1 MKSAAGKRK
10 GGAATNLKSV
20 EEHAAVY
27 AAVVASA
34 LDAVIVV
41 DEEGIVVAIN
51 PAAETTFGYS
61 RKEAMGKPIGA
72 LIVPDH
78 LKEAHEKGFARYRAT
93 RKPHVLGRRVEMEA
107 RCKDGRLIPVELA
120 ITEVPLSD
128 RRLFTANLRD
138 LSAARE
144 AMAEIERQRDALHQS
159 EKLAALGSMLA
170 GVAHELNNP
179 LSIVLG
185 QATMLR
191 EAAEGAGSDPAI
203 RARAE
208 KIEAAAE
215 RCARVVRSFL
225 TIARQ
230 RKAETR
236 AVALAPLLDSSIDLM
251 LYGLRSS
258 GVTVTREYDD
268 SLPEILA
275 DPDQV
280 QQIVVNLLVNAA
292 QALEETEG
300 RRGIRVSVRAAGD
313 GKLGVVVADSGRGV
327 PKEIAKRIF
336 EPFFTTK
343 PQGSGT
349 GIGLSVSRG
358 LAEAQGGTLALLTSP
373 KGGGVRAQPAARHR
387 RHRRKARQ
395 ARRSRQ
401 RPGTRERREAQRQ
414 AAARHRHRR
423 RAGDRRP
430 PCRGAAQGRLC
441 LRCGHWRARG
451 AGDDRGESRQL
462 RRAHLRSAHAGCR
475 RPETVS
481 LDLDPSSGAGQA
493 HIIRHRRRA
502 RADGRPVPGREPAP
516 GPRKALCAD
525 RRRAGD
531 LRLSAAYQ
539 PPLKGPPETI
549 ET

>member
-1 MKSAAGKRK
+1 MKSAVGRRK
-10 GGAATNLKSV
+10 GRAATSLKSI
-20 EEHAAVY
+20 EHAAVY

-41 DEEGIVVAIN
+41 DEEGCVVAIN
-51 PAAETTFGYS
+51 PAAEATFGYS

-78 LKEAHEKGFARYRAT
+78 LKQAHEQGFARYRAT

-120 ITEVPLSD
+120 ITEVSLPD
-128 RRLFTANLRD
+128 RRLFTASLRD

-179 LSIVLG
+179 LTIVLG

-191 EAAEGAGSDPAI
+191 EEAAGAGSDPAI

-236 AVALAPLLDSSIDLM
+236 AVALSPLLDSSIDLM

-258 GVTVTREYDD
+258 GVTVIRDYDE

-280 QQIVVNLLVNAA
+280 QQVVFNLLVNAA
-292 QALEETEG
+292 QALEETEA
-300 RRGIRVSVRAAGD
+300 RREIRVSVRVARD
-313 GKLGVVVADSGRGV
+313 GKLGVVVADSGPGV
-327 PKEIAKRIF
+327 PRDIAQRIF

-343 PQGSGT
+343 PLGSGT

-358 LAEAQGGTLALLTSP
+358 LAEAQGGTLALLASQ
-373 KGGGVRAQPAARHR
+373 KGGAAFELSLPLAAGETGAKAGKGVDGASDPRTGRVAKGNDREPRAIVIDDEPEITVLLAEALRKAGYACDVATGGREGQAMIAANPGSYDALICDLRMPDIDGPKLFRWISAHHPALAKRTVFVTGDALGPAAGLFLARSR
-387 RHRRKARQ
+387 RPVLEKPFTPADVARLISGFPPRTS
-395 ARRSRQ
+395 ARLRRS
-401 RPGTRERREAQRQ
+401 
-414 AAARHRHRR
+414 
-423 RAGDRRP
+423 
-430 PCRGAAQGRLC
+430 
-441 LRCGHWRARG
+441 
-451 AGDDRGESRQL
+451 
-462 RRAHLRSAHAGCR
+462 
-475 RPETVS
+475 
-481 LDLDPSSGAGQA
+481 
-493 HIIRHRRRA
+493 
-502 RADGRPVPGREPAP
+502 
-516 GPRKALCAD
+516 
-525 RRRAGD
+525 
-531 LRLSAAYQ
+531 
-539 PPLKGPPETI
+539 
-549 ET
+549 